1 MLKVFL
7 VSLRIAAFND
17 NHLKGNFDLEY
28 LKSIHKYLFQDIY
41 RLAGDIRNCNIAKQD
56 LFRLSDYIEKYA
68 KEIFDKLQEEKY
80 FIEYDKETTLEKPVE
95 LFADINTL
103 HPFREGNGRS
113 QRVFIEMLAKKMA
126 FI

>member
-80 FIEYDKETTLEKPVE
+80 FIEYDKETTLEKP
-95 LFADINTL
+95 I
-103 HPFREGNGRS
+103 
-113 QRVFIEMLAKKMA
+113 IC
-126 FI
+126 